1 MYTYIYGFTII
12 GITQIDNHIW
22 LSAILF
28 ACILAFLIITTI
40 LSIKVSKDQDNKYV
54 CYRSVIRHNLRRIKL
69 SYFEVPVYSFILVV
83 EAVVITMPNILV
95 SLSVIVGLEIV
106 STVLLFTIF
115 KQDKGAIPIAVV
127 KILYTCLVALG
138 L

>member
-1 MYTYIYGFTII
+1 MYTNIYGFTII
-12 GITQIDNHIW
+12 GITQIDNRLW
-22 LSAILF
+22 VSAILF

-54 CYRSVIRHNLRRIKL
+54 CYRTVFRHNLRRIKL

-83 EAVVITMPNILV
+83 EAIVITMPNILV